1 MSGRMVRE
9 CLREEE
15 RERVCI
21 SNNKNDNNRN
31 NSDKKSYNN
40 KTYNNHNCN
49 NYKNKDRNISV

>member
-1 MSGRMVRE
+1 MSGTMARE
-9 CLREEE
+9 CLREEK

-31 NSDKKSYNN
+31 NGDKKSYNN